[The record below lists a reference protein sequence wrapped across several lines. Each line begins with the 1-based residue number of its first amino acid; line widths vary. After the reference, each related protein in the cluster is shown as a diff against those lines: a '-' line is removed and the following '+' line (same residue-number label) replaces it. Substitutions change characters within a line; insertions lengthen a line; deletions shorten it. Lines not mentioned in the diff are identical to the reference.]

1 MPPMLLTLGIM
12 FLNSGKKSMISLD
25 LATGILTLISSFV
38 KCQEELVQL
47 TLIPK
52 RSSVKRNCIPALS
65 ILTQRRSDALLQRK
79 VHAQSIHTLKRSL
92 VQRKSADTLHHLR
105 DPALAQTSL
114 AIKIHIPRKD
124 HVIHRRAKK
133 SR

>member
-1 MPPMLLTLGIM
+1 M
-12 FLNSGKKSMISLD
+12 FLNSGKKSMIGLD
-25 LATGILTLISSFV
+25 PATRILTLISSFV
-38 KCQEELVQL
+38 KCQEEPVQL

-79 VHAQSIHTLKRSL
+79 AHAQSIHTLKRSL
-92 VQRKSADTLHHLR
+92 AQRKSADTLHHLR
-105 DPALAQTSL
+105 DPVLAQTSL
-114 AIKIHIPRKD
+114 AIKIHVPRED
-124 HVIHRRAKK
+124 HADHAIHRRAKK

>member
-1 MPPMLLTLGIM
+1 M
-12 FLNSGKKSMISLD
+12 FLNSGKKSMIGLD
-25 LATGILTLISSFV
+25 PATRILTLISSFV

-92 VQRKSADTLHHLR
+92 AQRKSVDTLHHLR

-114 AIKIHIPRKD
+114 AIKIHVPRED
-124 HVIHRRAKK
+124 HADHAIH
-133 SR
+133 